1 MIELRYLYAIASA
14 RTSAPIASKQLR
26 GIEGGRVE
34 PIVEGALLAATSVV
48 PASEY
53 EEGPLNERLQD
64 LEWLAPRAALHQEVN
79 AQLLELA
86 GTVLPLSF
94 GAIYRGAGGVRA
106 LLRSRVEDLQQR
118 LSALEGRTEWIVAV
132 ERATGLEDPG
142 AAAAED
148 AALRALDAEIASA
161 APGRAF
167 LLGKRR
173 GDVAREER
181 RARDAAIG
189 QETAA
194 AIEPVVERMYRE
206 TLIDD
211 AETPAIA
218 RFSVLTPRARDAD
231 LAAAVRRLSASSAAR
246 GYRVRLSGPWPA
258 YRFGGLPREPVTS
271 S

>member
-14 RTSAPIASKQLR
+14 RTSAAIASKQLH

-34 PIVEGALLAATSVV
+34 PIIEGALLAATSVV

-64 LEWLAPRAALHQEVN
+64 LAWLAPRAALHQEVN

-94 GAIYRGAGGVRA
+94 GAIYRGAAGVRA
-106 LLRSRVEDLQQR
+106 LLRSRAEDLQQR
-118 LSALEGRTEWIVAV
+118 LTALEGRAEWIVAV
-132 ERATGLEDPG
+132 ERAPDLEAQG
-142 AAAAED
+142 AAVD
-148 AALRALDAEIASA
+148 DALRALDAEIASA

-173 GDVAREER
+173 GEVAREER

-194 AIEPVVERMYRE
+194 AIEPVAERIYRE

-211 AETPAIA
+211 AETSAVA
-218 RFSVLTPRARDAD
+218 RFSVLTPRRRDAD
-231 LAAAVRRLSASSAAR
+231 LAAAVQRLSASSAAR

-258 YRFGGLPREPVTS
+258 YRFGGLPSEAVRS